1 MMVNMVTFLAAL
13 FAPLFLALFIVA
25 MERLESA
32 VVNPHD
38 KGRATSICSYFS
50 HENFFGKAL
59 GTLAK
64 ARIKRSRRANLGTI
78 VT

>member
-38 KGRATSICSYFS
+38 
-50 HENFFGKAL
+50 
-59 GTLAK
+59 
-64 ARIKRSRRANLGTI
+64 
-78 VT
+78 